1 MPRLSVVIPVYNEE
15 EVLQA
20 SYARLSHV
28 ADGEPGFRWE
38 FIFVDDASTDRS
50 FEILKRLAAS
60 DTRVRVIRLS
70 RNFGSH
76 QAIMAGLSHT
86 SGDLAVNL
94 SADLQDPPEV
104 IPAMVRVVRE
114 RGAEIVWAV
123 REARE
128 DPWHKVLFARLFY
141 LLMRAIALKD
151 TPPTGADIVLIT
163 RKVIDVIVAMREKNI
178 SLFSLILWSGFTQT
192 SIPYQRER
200 RQAGSSKWTV
210 SKRTKMAID
219 SVVSFSY
226 FPIRFIS
233 GSGIV
238 ISAIGFLY
246 AAYVVINALVLQ
258 TTAPG
263 YASLMVAIIVL
274 SGFQLLM
281 LGIVAE
287 YLWRTLS
294 EIQRRPSFI
303 IAERIGFSDDSPQ

>member
-1 MPRLSVVIPVYNEE
+1 MSKLSVVVPVYNEE
-15 EVLQA
+15 KVLHVL
-20 SYARLSHV
+20 YTRLSRV
-28 ADGEPGFRWE
+28 TESEPGMGWE

-50 FEILKRLAAS
+50 VEILKGLAAT
-60 DTRVRVIRLS
+60 DNRVRVIRFS

-76 QAIMAGLSHT
+76 QAIMAGLSYA

-104 IPAMVRVVRE
+104 IPAMVRALKE
-114 RGAEIVWAV
+114 HGAEIVWAV

-128 DPWHKVLFARLFY
+128 DPWSKVLFARLFY

-151 TPPTGADIVLIT
+151 TPPTGADIVLMT
-163 RKVIDVIVAMREKNI
+163 RKVLETIVGMRDKNI

-192 SIPYQRER
+192 SVPYRRER
-200 RQAGSSKWTV
+200 RQEGSSKWTA
-210 SKRTKMAID
+210 SKRIKMVID

-238 ISAIGFLY
+238 ISTIGFAY
-246 AAYVVINALVLQ
+246 AAYVVFNTLVLQ

-263 YASLMVAIIVL
+263 YASLMVVILVL

-287 YLWRTLS
+287 YLWRALS
-294 EIQRRPSFI
+294 EIQHRPSFI
-303 IAERIGFSDDSPQ
+303 IAERIGFADDSPQ